1 MLININLLPQKEQ
14 DRPFHLIIA
23 GVIVLLAALFTALLF
38 FMAQAEETT
47 QAQLIAESAQ
57 LTAEQEAIRQ
67 QIGAS
72 EGMNEEQQL
81 KETVTW
87 AEGYQFD
94 TLPLL
99 AELVSELPER
109 GFFNNFTFLGPNTA
123 TLELQFD
130 TSREAAYYLTQL
142 KSVETIASVTLDSV
156 TNQELILTEDELL
169 KDEETLVMSPRY
181 LATYSLIFVDDRI
194 PVEAAE
200 DGAVVEEG
208 TEQVTEEAPADA
220 PVEPEVTPVETE
232 ENTETTPEET
242 EGDAL

>member
-1 MLININLLPQKEQ
+1 MLIDINLLPQKEQ

-23 GVIVLLAALFTALLF
+23 GVLVLLAALFAALLF
-38 FMAQAEETT
+38 FMAQAEETA
-47 QAQLIAESAQ
+47 QAQLIAESAE
-57 LTAEQEAIRQ
+57 LTAEQEVIRQ

-81 KETVTW
+81 NETVTW

-109 GFFNNFTFLGPNTA
+109 GFFNNFAFLGPNTA

-156 TNQELILTEDELL
+156 TNQELVLTEDELVE
-169 KDEETLVMSPRY
+169 DEESLVMSPRY
-181 LATYSLIFVDDRI
+181 LATYSLIFVDERV
-194 PVEAAE
+194 PVETVE
-200 DGAVVEEG
+200 DGAIVEEG
-208 TEQVTEEAPADA
+208 TESVPEEAPVDA
-220 PVEPEVTPVETE
+220 TVEPEETKG
-232 ENTETTPEET
+232 NTETTPDET